1 MTLAIIHNMEDPM
14 KILVIGAAGK
24 MGRAVVSYFVN
35 DPEIEVLGLMDVQ
48 ENVLL
53 SFLRED
59 ATGKLKAHLI
69 DAGHIDEM
77 KEVMGLYDVGVVT
90 LPNRKLSYQV
100 METAIDAG
108 LDLVDILEE
117 YHRRP
122 DHYQTEGFIIPSHF
136 GDFEEYGEWLH
147 ERAIRNDVLILD
159 GMGFAPGLSNITVE
173 HGIRQLDKAETA
185 VARVGG
191 IPNIVCCAHHPLRYM
206 TTWSLEHVL
215 REYSIRTQILKDG
228 RKVEVQALTDEERFQ
243 FREFDLDET
252 LECAVTPGMPSFIH
266 THPEL
271 QYFAEKTVRW
281 PGHYQGVRT
290 LIECGMFD
298 ETPIELQGVSISPRE
313 FLLKVINPLVRPEEG
328 DGDVC
333 VMYNTVTG
341 EKDGKPARVEY
352 FMWQEPD
359 REFSAMA
366 RVTSYPAA
374 IGAKL
379 LASGRLDLTGIRAPE
394 ECVFGENY
402 GWFLEELK
410 RKKITIQERCSIGQG
425 DLVQDGIP
433 IKEFG

>member
-1 MTLAIIHNMEDPM
+1 M
-14 KILVIGAAGK
+14 KILAIGAAGK
-24 MGRAVVSYFVN
+24 MGRAVVSYFAN
-35 DPEIEVLGLMDVQ
+35 DPETEVLGLMDVQ
-48 ENVLL
+48 ENVIL

-59 ATGKLKAHLI
+59 TTGKLKGHLI
-69 DAGHIDEM
+69 DASHINEM
-77 KEVMGLYDVGVVT
+77 KDVMGLYDVGVVT

-100 METAIDAG
+100 METAIEAG

-122 DHYQTEGFIIPSHF
+122 DLYQTEGFIVPPEFRNS
-136 GDFEEYGEWLH
+136 EEYGEWLH
-147 ERAIRNDVLILD
+147 EQAIRRDVLILD
-159 GMGFAPGLSNITVE
+159 GMGFAPGLSNITVG

-191 IPNIVCCAHHPLRYM
+191 IPDIICCAHHPLRYM

-215 REYSIRTQILKDG
+215 REYSIRTQILKG
-228 RKVEVQALTDEERFQ
+228 GQKVEVQALTDEERFQ
-243 FREFDLDET
+243 FNEFGVDEA

-290 LIECGMFD
+290 LIECGLFD
-298 ETPIELQGVSISPRE
+298 ENPIDIQGASISPRE
-313 FLLKVINPLVRPEEG
+313 FLLKVINPLVKPGDG

-341 EKDGKPARVEY
+341 EKDGKPYRIEY
-352 FMWQEPD
+352 FMWEEPD

-366 RVTSYPAA
+366 RVTSFPAS

-379 LASGRLDLTGIRAPE
+379 VASGKIDLKGVRAPE
-394 ECVFGENY
+394 ECIFAENY
-402 GWFLEELK
+402 QWFLQELE
-410 RKKITIQERCSIGQG
+410 KKNINIRERCSV
-425 DLVQDGIP
+425 VQHDAEWESENL
-433 IKEFG
+433 KELD